1 MPVDRWVAREMASEL
16 VATNPPA
23 AAMITG
29 LVEENEELRREL
41 RRAEEVLN
49 ERDNK
54 RRG

>member
-1 MPVDRWVAREMASEL
+1 MPVDRWAAREMASEL

-23 AAMITG
+23 AAMMTE
-29 LVEENEELRREL
+29 LVEENEDLRREL
-41 RRAEEVLN
+41 RRAEEMAN